1 MSEQSTGR
9 YSVIRR
15 SVAKGVRSESY
26 LLRAYTVVGV
36 LASAFIV
43 LLLVLAIPQW
53 VKWTL
58 GQGELNTF
66 SRAMLPWLAM
76 LLVGP
81 LLAPPFYAARRAGRG
96 DSSRRT
102 DFWLALAGFAFLASL
117 YVMLLVSAPAEYRDP
132 APDVPLLGAF
142 VEFCYALDPVFAFT
156 PPVVGV
162 VVIVAVERLAR

>member
-26 LLRAYTVVGV
+26 LLRAYTVIGTV
-36 LASAFIV
+36 ASLFIA

-66 SRAMLPWLAM
+66 SRAMLPWLGM
-76 LLVGP
+76 LMVGP
-81 LLAPPFYAARRAGRG
+81 LLAPPFYAARRAGQG
-96 DSSRRT
+96 ASSRRT
-102 DFWLALAGFAFLASL
+102 DFLLALSGFAFLASL
-117 YVMLLVSAPAEYRDP
+117 YVTLLVSAPAEFRDP
-132 APDVPLLGAF
+132 APDAPLLGPF
-142 VEFCYALDPVFAFT
+142 VEFCYALDPVYAFV
-156 PPVVGV
+156 PPVLGV
-162 VVIVAVERLAR
+162 VLIVAVERLAR

>member
-36 LASAFIV
+36 LASAFIA

-142 VEFCYALDPVFAFT
+142 VEFCYALDPVFAFA